1 MKFETIK
8 EILKGIPHTPPDDG
22 FLLYNFILDNKP
34 NNILELGFQHG
45 VSTLYIAAALDEI
58 GNGEI
63 TTIDNLTAK
72 DAEPTIIELA
82 DRAGLSKYI
91 TPIFANTSYNWELMK
106 LIRDNTKD
114 NNCVPIFDFC
124 FIDGAH
130 SWETDGFAF
139 FLADKLLKKDSYIL
153 FDDLNWTYSES
164 KGLKDTE
171 FVKKM
176 SDEEKNTPQVEL
188 ILNLLLAQHP
198 NYDIVEIRDRWAWVK
213 KKGIIGKTNIDNIYL
228 KQSISNDIKNL
239 IRKIIK
245 RITNNS

>member
-1 MKFETIK
+1 MKFESIK

-22 FLLYNFILDNKP
+22 FLLYNFILENKLK
-34 NNILELGFQHG
+34 NILELGFQHG

-58 GNGEI
+58 GQGKI

-91 TPIFANTSYNWELMK
+91 NPIFANSSYNWELMK
-106 LIRDNTKD
+106 LIRDNSEG
-114 NNCVPIFDFC
+114 NNCNPIFDFC

-139 FLADKLLKKDSYIL
+139 FLVDKSLKRDSFIL
-153 FDDLNWTYSES
+153 FDDLNWTYAES

-171 FVKKM
+171 FVKNM
-176 SDEEKNTPQVEL
+176 SDDEKNTPQVEL
-188 ILNLLLAQHP
+188 ILTYLIAQHP
-198 NYDIVEIRDRWAWVK
+198 NYEIVAIRDRWAWVK
-213 KKGIIGKTNIDNIYL
+213 KKGIIEKKTIDNLYL
-228 KQSISNDIKNL
+228 KQSISKDLKNL
-239 IRKIIK
+239 FKKIIK
-245 RITNNS
+245 LVK